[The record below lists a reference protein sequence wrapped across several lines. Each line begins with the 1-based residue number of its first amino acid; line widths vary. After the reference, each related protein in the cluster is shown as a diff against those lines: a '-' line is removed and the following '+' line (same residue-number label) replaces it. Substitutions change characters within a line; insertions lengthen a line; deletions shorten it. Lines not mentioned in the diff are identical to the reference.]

1 MTSNLFLAGVTVDFS
16 QPIFSASEGDGL
28 VQICVKVVS
37 GHLGTDIAL
46 PLQPDIG
53 GSSLMGI

>member
-1 MTSNLFLAGVTVDFS
+1 MVGFS